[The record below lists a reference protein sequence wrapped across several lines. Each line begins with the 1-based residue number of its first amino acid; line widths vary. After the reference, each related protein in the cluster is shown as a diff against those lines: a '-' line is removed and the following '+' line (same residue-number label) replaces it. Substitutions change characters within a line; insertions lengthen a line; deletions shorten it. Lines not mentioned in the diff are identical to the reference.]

1 MTCKDVNRFFDD
13 ASGSS
18 PMPAELRAHIA
29 NCPAC
34 KKLVSAFQNA
44 PKAPVEHA
52 FVRPPEGLLDDLKPV
67 RRLPSSPMRVAI
79 WLGAAAV
86 VTALGVALWGLRGWQ
101 TLTDLERLFAAGSI
115 VVLLF
120 SAGYGLAVQ
129 MMPGA
134 KRHFSFFAVEWV
146 AFLVF
151 VTTVAFA
158 FHRSYDFP
166 LPPVDRGC
174 FINGLIISGIA
185 ALFVLPR
192 MRRGVWLDRG
202 AVALNVGA
210 LVSAICLLVFV
221 LYCPVINFRHV
232 FTAHLGAVA
241 VVMLLSGLA
250 ALVWRE
256 R

>member
-1 MTCKDVNRFFDD
+1 MTCKDVNRFLDNP
-13 ASGSS
+13 AGSTHIPS
-18 PMPAELRAHIA
+18 ELREHIA
-29 NCPAC
+29 NCSAC
-34 KKLVSAFQNA
+34 RKLLAAFQNA
-44 PKAPVEHA
+44 ASAPAERAPIRLPQGV
-52 FVRPPEGLLDDLKPV
+52 LDDLKPV
-67 RRLPSSPMRVAI
+67 RRLPSSPLRIAI

-86 VTALGVALWGLRGWQ
+86 ATAIGVALWGLRGWH
-101 TLTDLERLFAAGSI
+101 TLTAVERLFAAGSI
-115 VVLLF
+115 LVLLF

-134 KRHFSFFAVEWV
+134 IRRFSFFAVEAA

-151 VTTVAFA
+151 LATVTFA
-158 FHRSYDFP
+158 YHRSYSFP
-166 LPPVDRGC
+166 FSAANREC
-174 FINGLIISGIA
+174 FLNGLILSGIA

-202 AVALNVGA
+202 AVALNIGA
-210 LVSAICLLVFV
+210 LISAICLFVFV

-232 FTAHLGAVA
+232 FVAHIGAVV
-241 VVMLLSGLA
+241 VVMLLSSII

>member
-1 MTCKDVNRFFDD
+1 MNCNDVNRFLDQ
-13 ASGSS
+13 ASSSS
-18 PMPAELRAHIA
+18 PTPASVQGHIA
-29 NCPAC
+29 TCAAC
-34 KKLVSAFQNA
+34 QKLVTAFQNA
-44 PKAPVEHA
+44 ATPAAPA
-52 FVRPPEGLLDDLKPV
+52 SIALPEGLLDDLKPV

-101 TLTDLERLFAAGSI
+101 ALTGLELLFAAGSV

-129 MMPGA
+129 MVPGA
-134 KRHFSFFAVEWV
+134 KRRFPFFAVECA

-151 VTTVAFA
+151 VATVAVA
-158 FHRSYDFP
+158 FHRSYSFP
-166 LPPVDRGC
+166 LAPADRGC
-174 FINGLIISGIA
+174 FINGLITSGIA

-202 AVALNVGA
+202 AVAINVGA

-232 FTAHLGAVA
+232 FVAHLGAVA
-241 VVMLLSGLA
+241 VVMLVSGMVA
-250 ALVWRE
+250 FAWRE
-256 R
+256 Q

>member
-1 MTCKDVNRFFDD
+1 MTCKDVNRFLDQ
-13 ASGSS
+13 AGGSS
-18 PMPAELRAHIA
+18 PVPADVREHIA
-29 NCPAC
+29 NCPGC
-34 KKLVSAFQNA
+34 QKLLAAFQNA
-44 PKAPVEHA
+44 TAAREKAAPV
-52 FVRPPEGLLDDLKPV
+52 PIPTGLLEDLKPV
-67 RRLPSSPMRVAI
+67 RRLPSFPIRVAI

-86 VTALGVALWGLRGWQ
+86 VTALGVALWGMRGWQ
-101 TLTDLERLFAAGSI
+101 ALTGNERLFSAGSI
-115 VVLLF
+115 LVLLF

-134 KRHFSFFAVEWV
+134 MRRFSFFAAECV

-151 VTTVAFA
+151 LATVAFT
-158 FHRSYDFP
+158 FHRSYSFP
-166 LPPVDRGC
+166 LPPVDRDC

-202 AVALNVGA
+202 TVAINVGA

-221 LYCPVINFRHV
+221 LYCPVLNFRHV
-232 FTAHLGAVA
+232 FIAHLGAVA
-241 VVMLLSGLA
+241 VVMLLSGA
-250 ALVWRE
+250 VAMIWRE

>member
-1 MTCKDVNRFFDD
+1 MNCNDVNRFLDH

-18 PMPAELRAHIA
+18 SIPAGVQDHIA
-29 NCPAC
+29 TCPAC
-34 KKLVSAFQNA
+34 QKLFTAFQNA
-44 PKAPVEHA
+44 ATTSAEPASIVL
-52 FVRPPEGLLDDLKPV
+52 PEGLLDNLKPV
-67 RRLPSSPMRVAI
+67 RRLPSSPLRVAI

-86 VTALGVALWGLRGWQ
+86 ITALGVALWGLRGWQ
-101 TLTDLERLFAAGSI
+101 TLTGLERLFAAGSV

-134 KRHFSFFAVEWV
+134 KRRFPFFAVEGA
-146 AFLVF
+146 AFLIF
-151 VTTVAFA
+151 AATVALA
-158 FHRSYDFP
+158 FDRRYSFP

-174 FINGLIISGIA
+174 FINGLIVSGIA
-185 ALFVLPR
+185 ALFVVPR

-202 AVALNVGA
+202 AVAINVGV

-221 LYCPVINFRHV
+221 LYCPVINFHHV
-232 FTAHLGAVA
+232 FVSHLGAVA
-241 VVMLLSGLA
+241 VVMLVSGVA
-250 ALVWRE
+250 ALAWRE